1 VAEELS
7 TASLKELFRFP
18 FQAPEWRGRF
28 LIGSALALAG
38 SVIPIVPLI
47 FVAGYVLQVM
57 RQALDGDELVL
68 PAWDDWG
75 KLTRDGLGV
84 LAINLVYLAPALIVF
99 LVGMGLYF
107 AGSLCLPFAVTTGSS
122 EADAVGAS
130 LLLIFGSMAILF
142 LSLALS
148 TLLSIL
154 GAIALPMATAHFAAQ
169 GSLKAAFRVRHW
181 WHVLKADGLG
191 YFIAWVIVAGLMA
204 MLYVGVILGYYT
216 LVLCFLVPVLMA
228 PIGFYVSLVGAA
240 LFGQTY
246 RDSTAALAAPE
257 PVAGD

>member
-7 TASLKELFRFP
+7 ITSLKKLFRFP
-18 FQAPEWRGRF
+18 FQAPQWQGRF
-28 LIGSALALAG
+28 LVGSALVLAG
-38 SVIPIVPLI
+38 SIVPIVPLI

-57 RQALDGDELVL
+57 RQALDGQEPEL

-75 KLTRDGLGV
+75 KLTRDGLSV

-107 AGSLCLPFAVTTGSS
+107 AGSLYLPFTVTTGSS
-122 EADAVGAS
+122 EADAVGAF

-142 LSLALS
+142 LSLALG

-169 GSLKAAFRVRHW
+169 GHLKAAFRVRHW
-181 WHVLKADGLG
+181 WRVLKADRLG
-191 YFIAWVIVAGLMA
+191 YLIAWVIVAGLMA
-204 MLYVGVILGYYT
+204 VLYVGVILGYYT
-216 LVLCFLVPVLMA
+216 LVLCFLVPILVA

-246 RDSTAALAAPE
+246 RDSAATLAARD
-257 PVAGD
+257 PVVES